1 MKVTEKGTDRRAE
14 AHIYVEGQVPELEEY
29 GVYIDP
35 IDKAICCYV
44 PVDEGHTVKI
54 GGRFSGTVG
63 IIDVLISHTALT
75 LAQTLIEAY
84 DAVVD
89 GVYRKSSSYIAKTVT
104 NQRHKKLDT
113 ENFLYRTDQGI
124 IDTEMYVA
132 PLLGATISPGEGPEN
147 IGTMELR
154 LYITRQIGI
163 NYPLG
168 NIDTY
173 ASHRK
178 GNVEDE
184 ARETATYKQIAPTLR
199 MQFEKN
205 SMPLDKRAA
214 TREQRRVETRRPGTE
229 PWAIFRFHYRSRGW
243 LVRSEV
249 FQRADCHL

>member
-29 GVYIDP
+29 GEYIDP

-54 GGRFSGTVG
+54 GGRFSGTVCFMG
-63 IIDVLISHTALT
+63 IRIPRTALT
-75 LAQTLIEAY
+75 LAQTLIVAY

-89 GVYRKSSSYIAKTVT
+89 GVYRKSSSYIAKTVS
-104 NQRHKKLDT
+104 NQKHKKLDT

-132 PLLGATISPGEGPEN
+132 PLLGATISQGEGPET

-163 NYPLG
+163 NYSLG
-168 NIDTY
+168 NIETY
-173 ASHRK
+173 SNHRK
-178 GNVEDE
+178 DNVEDE
-184 ARETATYKQIAPTLR
+184 VKEDATYKQIAPTLR
-199 MQFEKN
+199 MDFEKN

-214 TREQRRVETRRPGTE
+214 TREQRRMETRRPGTE
-229 PWAIFRFHYRSRGW
+229 PWAIFRFHYRSKGW
-243 LVRSEV
+243 YDVL
-249 FQRADCHL
+249 